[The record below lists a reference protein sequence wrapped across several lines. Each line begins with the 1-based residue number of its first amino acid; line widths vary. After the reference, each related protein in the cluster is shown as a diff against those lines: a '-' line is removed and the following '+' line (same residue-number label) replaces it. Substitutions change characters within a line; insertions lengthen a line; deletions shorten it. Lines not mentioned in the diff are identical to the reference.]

1 MNISDKERKQ
11 LWAKS
16 GNRCAICRQEL
27 FQPNDNGTDFNVGE
41 ECHIISKTP
50 NGPRYMPN
58 LDNYDTYD
66 NLILLCSVHHKE
78 IDDKNHVSL
87 YPPQRLYQIKEVHE
101 KWVNETLD
109 SKNQPKEKDWS
120 AILQKLDLINY
131 HG

>member
-1 MNISDKERKQ
+1 MNISDKDRKQ

-27 FQPNDNGTDFNVGE
+27 FQSNENGTDFNVGE

-78 IDDKNHVSL
+78 IDDKNNVSL

-109 SKNQPKEKDWS
+109 SKNQPKEKD
-120 AILQKLDLINY
+120 
-131 HG
+131 